1 MTFALKELTRLLSP
15 SSVVLGS
22 VVQVSGAVLRVAT
35 TQGAMTVRTLESL
48 NVGDRVQ
55 ISNGLAT
62 QAPVAQQTFPV

>member
-1 MTFALKELTRLLSP
+1 MTFALKELTRLLSS

-22 VVQVSGAVLRVAT
+22 VVHVSGAVLRVAT
-35 TQGAMTVRTLESL
+35 PQGAMMVRTLEPL